1 MNPASTPIETLAD
14 WFVQSQRPLAFT
26 GAGMSAESG
35 LSTFR
40 GGDSS
45 LWQRFDPMQLA
56 TPEAWQRDAE
66 LVWGWYVW
74 RMAKLR
80 EAQPNAGHRALARLQ
95 ADRPLDV
102 VTQNVD
108 DLHERAGSR
117 SVLHLHGRLLA
128 CRCFDCGRPQ
138 PIELPEGGADAPLLR
153 RSPPRCAACDGQ
165 LRPGVVWFGEPL
177 PADEWNAAVHRAEQC
192 DLLVVIGT
200 SGLVQPAASLVGMAR
215 RAGARVA
222 EINIE
227 ASALSAEVD
236 LVLRQPAAVALAAL
250 VAAFERR

>member
-1 MNPASTPIETLAD
+1 MTPPSPIDLLAD
-14 WFVQSQRPLAFT
+14 WLVQAQRPLAFT

-40 GGDSS
+40 GGDAS

-56 TPEAWQRDAE
+56 TADAWRRDAA

-80 EAQPNAGHRALARLQ
+80 AAEPNAGHRALARLPAGNPMQ
-95 ADRPLDV
+95 V

-128 CRCFDCGRPQ
+128 CRCFDCGAPQ
-138 PIELPEGGADAPLLR
+138 PLELPADAADAPLLR
-153 RSPPRCAACDGQ
+153 RAPPRCPACHGE
-165 LRPGVVWFGEPL
+165 LRPGVVWFGEAL
-177 PADEWNAAVHRAEQC
+177 PAAEWDAAVHAAKHC
-192 DLLVVIGT
+192 DLLLVIGT
-200 SGLVQPAASLVGMAR
+200 SGVVQPAASLVELAR

-222 EINIE
+222 EINPQ
-227 ASALSAEVD
+227 ASALSDAAD
-236 LVLRQPAAVALAAL
+236 LVLRLPAAVALPAIEAA
-250 VAAFERR
+250 VTQR